1 MAGEKKNKQSNMYLP
16 HYQQLLRT
24 PLLTRKSTKF
34 TKYPVLKNMLI
45 IPILSHVE
53 TLIQEISGLIL
64 TSTTSLISCIK
75 RGP

>member
-1 MAGEKKNKQSNMYLP
+1 MAGEKTNKQSNMYLP
-16 HYQQLLRT
+16 HYQLLRT

-53 TLIQEISGLIL
+53 ILIQEISGLIL